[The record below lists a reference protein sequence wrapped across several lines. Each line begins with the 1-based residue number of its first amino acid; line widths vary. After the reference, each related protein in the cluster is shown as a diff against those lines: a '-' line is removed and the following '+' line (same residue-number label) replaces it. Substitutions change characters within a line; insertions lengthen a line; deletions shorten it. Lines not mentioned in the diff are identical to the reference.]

1 MGYKGRRLAEEKPLF
16 LETTLPD
23 LGSHSLFLFFSLT
36 PRPILM
42 VDRRSVDP
50 FTRAGQGRRGHL
62 TLSPVKRATAHT
74 PEPDCPRIHPF
85 LISCPALLS
94 LSFPELLIPFDLFF
108 FSFSIS
114 LLRRRLQVCFC
125 FFQAGFL
132 PVALVNLEL
141 AL

>member
-1 MGYKGRRLAEEKPLF
+1 MGYKGRRLAKEKPLF

-42 VDRRSVDP
+42 VDRRRSVDSFP
-50 FTRAGQGRRGHL
+50 RAGQGRGGHL
-62 TLSPVKRATAHT
+62 ARSPVRRATVHT
-74 PEPDCPRIHPF
+74 RARLSRIRPF

-94 LSFPELLIPFDLFF
+94 LSFPELLTPFSLFL
-108 FSFSIS
+108 S
-114 LLRRRLQVCFC
+114 LSMSLPRRRLQVCFC
-125 FFQAGFL
+125 FFSFL

>member
-108 FSFSIS
+108 FPF
-114 LLRRRLQVCFC
+114 LYHFC
-125 FFQAGFL
+125 VDASKFAFVFFKLGFFL
-132 PVALVNLEL
+132 
-141 AL
+141 